1 MEISFQYGKQ
11 IYFSFHMDL
20 FRVSAYESHHAPR
33 SKMLSMQVGYD
44 KWPVIVNLILVFNIE
59 FIILSS

>member
-1 MEISFQYGKQ
+1 
-11 IYFSFHMDL
+11 MDL

-44 KWPVIVNLILVFNIE
+44 KWPVIASDIGFQYWIYHSVLLTDIKYF
-59 FIILSS
+59 